1 MATKAL
7 PTFEL
12 SVRTAKPAY
21 ESCPPVTLKQRFEN
35 LLREV
40 FEGHEEYLGATP
52 D

>member
-1 MATKAL
+1 MAANAI
-7 PTFEL
+7 PTAEL
-12 SVRTAKPAY
+12 TVNTENRANEGSA
-21 ESCPPVTLKQRFEN
+21 SVTLKQRLEQ